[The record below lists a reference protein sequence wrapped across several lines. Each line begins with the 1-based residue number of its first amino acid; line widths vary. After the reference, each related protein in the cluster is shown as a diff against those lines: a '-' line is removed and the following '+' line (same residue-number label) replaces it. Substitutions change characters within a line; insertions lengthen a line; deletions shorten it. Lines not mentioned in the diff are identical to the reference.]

1 MSISWFCQFL
11 FTKAG
16 TENII
21 PSVSRKHSQH
31 SANLSLKYQG
41 KCCVPVGR
49 MTFTLCDFPRD
60 FIKKK
65 VFIREEVLIFGDLND
80 EILLYNFRDPSI
92 LYKNLSSSSF

>member
-1 MSISWFCQFL
+1 M
-11 FTKAG
+11 
-16 TENII
+16 
-21 PSVSRKHSQH
+21 
-31 SANLSLKYQG
+31 
-41 KCCVPVGR
+41 PVGR

-60 FIKKK
+60 FINK